1 MQQKPSIVLP
11 ALYGG
16 IIIAAISAIPGLN
29 LLNCLCCAGV
39 LLGGALSVFFYKKD
53 LKPEHAPLE
62 SGTAIQLGALAGVF
76 GAIIGTAITA
86 AIMAAFGNVSR
97 HVIASFLEGFRD
109 QMPSEA
115 FDQAIRSLENG
126 GLTIVTLVIS
136 LVIDTLF
143 GLLGGLIGFAIWKPK
158 PGAATPPPQVPPPPV
173 IQG

>member
-1 MQQKPSIVLP
+1 VLP

-53 LKPEHAPLE
+53 LKPDQPPLA
-62 SGTAIQLGALAGVF
+62 SGTAIQLGALSGVF
-76 GAIIGTAITA
+76 GAIIGTAIAA

-97 HVIASFLEGFRD
+97 QFLASFLEGFRD

-115 FDQAIRSLENG
+115 FDQALRGLESGGFTMLTLIVSL
-126 GLTIVTLVIS
+126 I
-136 LVIDTLF
+136 IDTLF

-158 PGAATPPPQVPPPPV
+158 PGVVPPPLPPMMPPPPPPPPA